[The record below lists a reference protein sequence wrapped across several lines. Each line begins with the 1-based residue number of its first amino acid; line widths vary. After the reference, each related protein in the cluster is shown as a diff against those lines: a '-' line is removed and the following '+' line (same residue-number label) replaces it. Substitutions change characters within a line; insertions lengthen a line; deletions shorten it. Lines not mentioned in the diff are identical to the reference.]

1 MKLDRTVLRET
12 TYIFGGTFILSIL
25 MQMVFVLA
33 GAWNITVLLGNL
45 LGLIAAVG
53 NFLLMGITV
62 QIAVTKDEKESKKLV
77 KLSQMGR
84 LFLMLIIALIGY
96 LVPIFS
102 LLAVVIPYLFP
113 RIAIMF
119 RPMFNKK

>member
-12 TYIFGGTFILSIL
+12 TYIFCSTFILSIL
-25 MQMVFVLA
+25 MQAVFIIA
-33 GAWNITVLLGNL
+33 GAWDITVLLGNL

-62 QIAVTKDEKESKKLV
+62 QMAVTKDEKESKKLV
-77 KLSQMGR
+77 KVSQMGR

-96 LVPIFS
+96 ILPIFNLLS
-102 LLAVVIPYLFP
+102 LVITYLFP

>member
-12 TYIFGGTFILSIL
+12 TFIFGGTFILSVIMQVVFIL
-25 MQMVFVLA
+25 T
-33 GAWNITVLLGNL
+33 GAWDITVLLGNI
-45 LGLIAAVG
+45 LGLVAAVG

-77 KLSQMGR
+77 KVSQMGR
-84 LFLMLIIALIGY
+84 LFLMLIVALIGY
-96 LVPIFS
+96 LVPIFN
-102 LLAVVIPYLFP
+102 LLAVVVPYLFP